1 MDTSTTNPFRI
12 IVDKLSETPAPVT
25 LEYLSWVNLVL
36 QEHGIFLE
44 TYGEVFRVLEYLAD
58 AGVVELDSDND
69 CHVIKKVN
77 NFGKNSF

>member
-12 IVDKLSETPAPVT
+12 IVDKLSDTPAPIT
-25 LEYLSWVNLVL
+25 LEYLNWVNLVL
-36 QEHGIFLE
+36 QQHNVVLE

-58 AGVVELDSDND
+58 AGVVEIGVTDDY
-69 CHVIKKVN
+69 HVIKKVN